1 MIGASGPGGIAAE
14 GRMIG
19 SLGRRAALALPALLL
34 GARAAR
40 AEFPDRP
47 VRLVVPAA
55 AGGTA
60 DILAR
65 LLAGRLGEA
74 WGQPVVVDNRSAGR
88 GIVGTEAVARAA
100 PDGTVLGLF
109 ASNHA
114 INPIVFP
121 LPYDTFRDFAPVAPV
136 ATAPGV
142 LVVNPARL
150 DVRDLAGAIAA
161 VRAAPGRYNFASP
174 VPLTAGHRSM
184 ELIKHLSGTDMQHVP
199 YNGGALAVNDLL
211 AGNVQ
216 LLVIA
221 APSVAGH
228 ITSGRLRALAVTSP
242 ARFAGMPDLPT
253 VAESGFP
260 GFDSVEWYGVFARA
274 GTPDPIIRRIAADV
288 ARALTLPE
296 MRAQLATLGAVPGVG
311 GPDELGAMLRAEYER
326 WRALAREIN
335 LRVE

>member
-1 MIGASGPGGIAAE
+1 MKAFA
-14 GRMIG
+14 
-19 SLGRRAALALPALLL
+19 RRAALTLPAVLF

-47 VRLVVPAA
+47 VRLIVPAA

-65 LLAGRLGEA
+65 IVAQRLGEA
-74 WGQPVVVDNRSAGR
+74 WGQPVVVDNRPTGR
-88 GIVGTEAVARAA
+88 GLVGTEAVARAT
-100 PDGTVLGLF
+100 PDGHTIGLF
-109 ASNHA
+109 SSNHA
-114 INPIVFP
+114 VNPIVFP
-121 LPYDTFRDFAPVAPV
+121 NLPYDTFRDLATVAPV
-136 ATAPGV
+136 AKAPGV

-150 DVRDLAGAIAA
+150 DVRDLQGAIAA
-161 VRAAPGRYNFASP
+161 VRANPGRYNFASP

-228 ITSGRLRALAVTSP
+228 IASGRLRALAVTS
-242 ARFAGMPDLPT
+242 AQRFEGMPDLPT

-260 GFDSVEWYGVFARA
+260 GFDSVEWYGVFTRA
-274 GTPDPIIRRIAADV
+274 GTPDAVIQRMAADIRRLLAI
-288 ARALTLPE
+288 PE
-296 MRAQLATLGAVPGVG
+296 VQAQFATLGAVPGTG
-311 GPDELGAMLRAEYER
+311 GPAELQATFRAEHDR